1 MIDPEGDAVRPTVG
15 TDTLPRVES
24 AEHASDGMDVGEGIL
39 HRVRSSPRLAIAAA
53 VGALLVV
60 AWIAWAVYVTS
71 DQGARAGL
79 GVVIVWPAMLAA
91 LALVSL
97 PFIGGYL
104 LIRRLSTAGGDESG
118 GTGEA
123 EAGQDEEGSQDE
135 PDESSEDNSSDED
148 EEESEEDDE
157 ESTGEGD
164 DDSEDEPESN
174 SEAEASAAS

>member
-91 LALVSL
+91 LALISL

-104 LIRRLSTAGGDESG
+104 LIRRLSTAAGDESG

-123 EAGQDEEGSQDE
+123 EAGQNEDGSQDE
-135 PDESSEDNSSDED
+135 PDESSEDNSSDEG
-148 EEESEEDDE
+148 EEDDE
-157 ESTGEGD
+157 ESTGEAD